1 MKKIL
6 RVHLVVAAI
15 LALAMFP
22 AAKAGAQAPQEVP
35 SSNVTKKSIKA
46 VGYVVGGGSTRVVFN
61 GTDAAQQAS
70 GEAKVEAKA
79 GATRI
84 EIIATGLPQPMTL
97 GNEFLTYVL
106 WAISPDGR
114 ANSLGEIVINKL
126 GEGKLNVTTQLQTF
140 SMIVTAEPYFAV
152 RLPSEVVVLENDTTK
167 NTKGKVYPDT
177 DYKLM
182 TRGQYAKLGNP
193 LALTPDLKNVPLE
206 VYEARNAVEIAKS
219 QGAEKYAGDIFAK
232 AATSLKAMEEQLA
245 GKRNKKQLVSTARET
260 VQVAEDARAL
270 SAQRQDAERIQR
282 DRDAAAAAAAA
293 KAKAEADARA
303 AEEAK
308 RQAELTAAKEA
319 QMQAESE
326 AAAVRSKAE
335 ADAAAAKAKAES
347 DAAAAKA
354 KADSDAAAARAKAE
368 ADALTAKEAAAREAA
383 AKAERDAAELRAQL
397 LEQFNRVLE
406 TTDTPR
412 GLVVNMADV
421 LFDIAKFN
429 LRPEAREKLAK
440 LSGIVLA
447 HPGLN
452 LAVEGHTDNT
462 GSDDFNM
469 KLSEQRAGA
478 VREYLIA
485 QGLSADTITA
495 AGFGKLMPVADNS
508 KAAGRQRNRRVEI
521 IVSGEV
527 IGQKIGK

>member
-1 MKKIL
+1 
-6 RVHLVVAAI
+6 
-15 LALAMFP
+15 
-22 AAKAGAQAPQEVP
+22 
-35 SSNVTKKSIKA
+35 
-46 VGYVVGGGSTRVVFN
+46 VVFN
-61 GTDAAQQAS
+61 GTGAAQQAS
-70 GEAKVEAKA
+70 GEAKVEAKT

-84 EIIATGLPQPMTL
+84 EIMASGLPQPMTL

-114 ANSLGEIVINKL
+114 ANSLGEIVINKS

-167 NTKGKVYPDT
+167 NTKGKVYPDN

-193 LALTPDLKNVPLE
+193 LALKPDLKNVPLE

-219 QGAEKYAGDIFAK
+219 QGAEKYAAEIFTK
-232 AATSLKAMEEQLA
+232 AASSLKQTEAQLA
-245 GKRNKKQLVSTARET
+245 SKGNKKQLVSSARET

-270 SAQRQDAERIQR
+270 SAERQDAERIER

-319 QMQAESE
+319 QMKAEAE

-335 ADAAAAKAKAES
+335 ADAAAAKGKADA
-347 DAAAAKA
+347 DAAAAK
-354 KADSDAAAARAKAE
+354 AKAE

-397 LEQFNRVLE
+397 LKQFNRVLE

-421 LFDIAKFN
+421 LFDVGKFN

-447 HPGLN
+447 HPGLI

-462 GSDDFNM
+462 GSDEFNL
-469 KLSEQRAGA
+469 KLSEQRADA
-478 VREYLIA
+478 VKDYLIG
-485 QGLSADTITA
+485 QGLAADSITA
-495 AGFGKLMPVADNS
+495 AGFGKLMPVAGNS
-508 KAAGRQRNRRVEI
+508 NAAGRQRNRRVEI